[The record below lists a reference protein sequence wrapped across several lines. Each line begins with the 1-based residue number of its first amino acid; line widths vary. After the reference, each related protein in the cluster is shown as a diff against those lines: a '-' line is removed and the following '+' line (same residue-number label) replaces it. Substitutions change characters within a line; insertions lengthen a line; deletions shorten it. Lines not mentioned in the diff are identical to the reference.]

1 MFAQSFKNQF
11 LGGKIEKYPTIEVP
25 TILKKLMNSSAYHH
39 NNIISFETVV
49 WTLTIRTSALI
60 GSIES
65 AIPSLFGKARQSD
78 VLSY

>member
-11 LGGKIEKYPTIEVP
+11 LGGKIEKYPTIEYP
-25 TILKKLMNSSAYHH
+25 TILKQLMNSSAYHH
-39 NNIISFETVV
+39 NIISFETVV

-65 AIPSLFGKARQSD
+65 AILSLFGKARQSD